1 MLYKQRFESEVLN
14 MAEFKDILQYLR
26 EKSGMSQRELA
37 AKLNLSSA
45 AVSNYEKG
53 VRVPDLQTLNLL
65 ADIFG
70 VSLGFLTGKEN
81 NAEINR
87 INWDMAV
94 NPNKYQ
100 SETETEIAIAKYDR
114 DDFIIEMVKTTA
126 NFSREQMQRVLEY
139 AKGLQLLSEKEKR

>member
-81 NAEINR
+81 NAETNR

-114 DDFIIEMVKTTA
+114 DDFIIEMVKSTA

>member
-1 MLYKQRFESEVLN
+1 

-26 EKSGMSQRELA
+26 EKAGMSQRELA

-81 NAEINR
+81 NAETSR
-87 INWDMAV
+87 INWDMAI

>member
-1 MLYKQRFESEVLN
+1 

-53 VRVPDLQTLNLL
+53 VRVPDIQTLNLL

-81 NAEINR
+81 NAETNR
-87 INWDMAV
+87 INWDMAI

-126 NFSREQMQRVLEY
+126 SFSREQMQRVLEY

>member
-1 MLYKQRFESEVLN
+1 

-26 EKSGMSQRELA
+26 EKAGMSQRELA

-87 INWDMAV
+87 INWDMAA

-126 NFSREQMQRVLEY
+126 SFSREQMQRVLEY